1 MFAVKIA
8 VERQEGVSQLL
19 TRNALFVLACAKI
32 NASRKFREKSRNNQP
47 MAEVIYNRDG

>member
-19 TRNALFVLACAKI
+19 TRNALFVLACTKI
-32 NASRKFREKSRNNQP
+32 NASRKFREKSRNQP
-47 MAEVIYNRDG
+47 MAVVIYNRDG